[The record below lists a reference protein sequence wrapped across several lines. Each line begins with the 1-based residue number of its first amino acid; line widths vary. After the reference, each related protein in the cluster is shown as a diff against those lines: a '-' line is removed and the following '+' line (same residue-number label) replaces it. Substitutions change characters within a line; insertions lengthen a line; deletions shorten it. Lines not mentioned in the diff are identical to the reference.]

1 MSGRRPGNLALMLC
15 LAVQVIVAPWLP
27 CPCRLWEGDTQ
38 RTFALQREGADQG
51 ESRCGFCEAGKDAQ
65 PCKHLPPTTRQADP
79 CATAVEKTLIP
90 DGHALACGVALLHGS
105 RSLSPDVHE
114 LQVLLE

>member
-1 MSGRRPGNLALMLC
+1 M
-15 LAVQVIVAPWLP
+15 
-27 CPCRLWEGDTQ
+27 
-38 RTFALQREGADQG
+38 
-51 ESRCGFCEAGKDAQ
+51 
-65 PCKHLPPTTRQADP
+65 
-79 CATAVEKTLIP
+79 VEKTRIP